1 METIKCKACGSN
13 DIIIQD
19 DYCVCRYCGTKSIL
33 DRQAK
38 LISEKKNSI
47 SQNKNAVNAISIL
60 NDEEDR
66 RVVEAIKQ
74 AELNTSGEI
83 KVHIENR
90 CKGNVEERS
99 LYVFDKLKLHET
111 KLRNGVLIYLAVR
124 DHKFAILGDEGINK
138 VVGDGFWN
146 DVKDLMQAH
155 FKEGRF
161 AEGLEQGIQR
171 CGEKLKT
178 YFPYQSDDIN
188 EIPDEISY
196 EIN

>member
-1 METIKCKACGSN
+1 MS
-13 DIIIQD
+13 
-19 DYCVCRYCGTKSIL
+19 
-33 DRQAK
+33 
-38 LISEKKNSI
+38 
-47 SQNKNAVNAISIL
+47 NAITIL
-60 NDEEDR
+60 NRDEDR

-83 KVHIENR
+83 KVHIENY
-90 CKGNVEERS
+90 CKDDVEQRS
-99 LYVFDKLKLHET
+99 LVVFSHLKISKTKLH
-111 KLRNGVLIYLAVR
+111 NGVLIYLAVKDR
-124 DHKFAILGDEGINK
+124 KFAILGDEGINK
-138 VVGDGFWN
+138 VVEDGFWN

-155 FKEGRF
+155 FREGRF

-196 EIN
+196 ENN

>member
-1 METIKCKACGSN
+1 MS
-13 DIIIQD
+13 
-19 DYCVCRYCGTKSIL
+19 
-33 DRQAK
+33 
-38 LISEKKNSI
+38 
-47 SQNKNAVNAISIL
+47 NAITIL
-60 NDEEDR
+60 NRDEDH
-66 RVVEAIKQ
+66 RVVEAIRQ

-99 LYVFDKLKLHET
+99 LFVFDKLKLNET

-124 DHKFAILGDEGINK
+124 DHKFAILGDEGINN
-138 VVGDGFWN
+138 VVEEGFWN

-161 AEGLEQGIQR
+161 TEGLEAGIQR
-171 CGEKLKT
+171 CGEKLKAF
-178 YFPYQSDDIN
+178 FPYQSDDVN

-196 EIN
+196 EDN

>member
-1 METIKCKACGSN
+1 MS
-13 DIIIQD
+13 
-19 DYCVCRYCGTKSIL
+19 
-33 DRQAK
+33 
-38 LISEKKNSI
+38 
-47 SQNKNAVNAISIL
+47 NAITIL
-60 NDEEDR
+60 NREEDR

-90 CKGNVEERS
+90 CKGDVEERS
-99 LYVFDKLKLHET
+99 LIVFNKLKLNET

-124 DHKFAILGDEGINK
+124 DHKFAILGDEGINN
-138 VVGDGFWN
+138 VVGQGFWN
-146 DVKDLMQAH
+146 DVKDLMLSH
-155 FKEGRF
+155 FKENRF

-196 EIN
+196 ENN

>member
-1 METIKCKACGSN
+1 MS
-13 DIIIQD
+13 
-19 DYCVCRYCGTKSIL
+19 
-33 DRQAK
+33 
-38 LISEKKNSI
+38 
-47 SQNKNAVNAISIL
+47 NAITIL
-60 NDEEDR
+60 NREEDH

-74 AELNTSGEI
+74 AERNTSGEI

-99 LYVFDKLKLHET
+99 LVVFNKLKLNET

-124 DHKFAILGDEGINK
+124 DHKFAILGDEGINN
-138 VVGDGFWN
+138 VVGQGFWN
-146 DVKDLMQAH
+146 DVKDLMLSH
-155 FKEGRF
+155 FKENRF

-188 EIPDEISY
+188 EIPDDISY
-196 EIN
+196 ENN

>member
-1 METIKCKACGSN
+1 MP
-13 DIIIQD
+13 
-19 DYCVCRYCGTKSIL
+19 
-33 DRQAK
+33 
-38 LISEKKNSI
+38 
-47 SQNKNAVNAISIL
+47 NARRIL
-60 NDEEDR
+60 NNEEDR

-90 CKGNVEERS
+90 CKGDVEERS
-99 LYVFDKLKLHET
+99 LYVFDKLKLNET

-138 VVGDGFWN
+138 VVEADFWN
-146 DVKDLMQAH
+146 DVRDLMAAA

-161 AEGLEQGIQR
+161 TEGLEQGIQR

-178 YFPYQSDDIN
+178 YFPYQTDDVN

-196 EIN
+196 ENN

>member
-1 METIKCKACGSN
+1 MS
-13 DIIIQD
+13 
-19 DYCVCRYCGTKSIL
+19 
-33 DRQAK
+33 
-38 LISEKKNSI
+38 
-47 SQNKNAVNAISIL
+47 NAITIL
-60 NDEEDR
+60 NREEDR

-99 LYVFDKLKLHET
+99 LVVFNKLKLNET

-124 DHKFAILGDEGINK
+124 DHKFAILGDEGINN
-138 VVGDGFWN
+138 VVGQGFWN
-146 DVKDLMQAH
+146 DVKDLMLSH
-155 FKEGRF
+155 FKENRF
-161 AEGLEQGIQR
+161 ADGLEQGIQR

-196 EIN
+196 ENN